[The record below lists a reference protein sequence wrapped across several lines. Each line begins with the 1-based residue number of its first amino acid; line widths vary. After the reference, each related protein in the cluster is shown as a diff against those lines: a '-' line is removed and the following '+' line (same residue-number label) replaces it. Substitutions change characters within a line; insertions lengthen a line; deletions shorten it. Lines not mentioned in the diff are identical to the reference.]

1 MEGELI
7 INVYSLKAKDPPWDA
22 VLMGSVAS
30 TINAK
35 IIQKSIYC
43 TGYLK

>member
-7 INVYSLKAKDPPWDA
+7 VNVNSFKAKDPPWDA

-30 TINAK
+30 TVDAK
-35 IIQKSIYC
+35 IKQKFIYC